1 MFFYYFPF
9 WERKKDKS
17 THTSNK
23 NKQASQTLIRQRIRK
38 GIAPFLFSSDR
49 LEMRAKL
56 QKHQK
61 EERGISLF
69 LVGRF

>member
-1 MFFYYFPF
+1 MFFDYFPF